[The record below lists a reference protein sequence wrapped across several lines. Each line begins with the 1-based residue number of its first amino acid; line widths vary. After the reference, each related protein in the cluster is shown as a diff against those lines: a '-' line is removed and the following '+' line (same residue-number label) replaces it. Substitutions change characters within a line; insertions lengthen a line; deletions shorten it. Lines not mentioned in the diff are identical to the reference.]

1 MIISHILLAVFA
13 VFFGLKN
20 IISKKGDKTHKVI
33 GWIWVLL
40 MLYVSISSFW
50 IKELND
56 GTYSWIHLLS
66 VWVIVS
72 LALAIYFI
80 KKGKLILHKIFMIGN
95 FIGLS
100 VAGLFTLFPGRFI
113 PQALGL
119 F

>member
-20 IISKKGDKTHKVI
+20 LISKKGDKTHKVI

-66 VWVIVS
+66 VWVIIS
-72 LALAIYFI
+72 LTLAIYFI
-80 KKGKLILHKIFMIGN
+80 KKGKLILHKIFMIGT

-100 VAGLFTLFPGRFI
+100 VAGLFTLLPGRFI

>member
-1 MIISHILLAVFA
+1 MIISHILLAIFA

-20 IISKKGDKTHKVI
+20 LISKKGDKTHKVI

-66 VWVIVS
+66 VWVIIS

-80 KKGKLILHKIFMIGN
+80 KWCGWRDLTPHVSYSKQAISIPACRFTR
-95 FIGLS
+95 
-100 VAGLFTLFPGRFI
+100 LFGPVN
-113 PQALGL
+113 AW
-119 F
+119 